1 MREEL
6 LEYYVRELT
15 YLRQMGIEFARKY
28 PGVAGRLML
37 EPDDCGDPHV
47 ERLLEGFAF
56 LAARVHRRID
66 DDFPELSESLLK
78 IVHPSYLRPLPSMT
92 IVECLPDPGQGKKTA
107 GVRVPRGTELVSKAS
122 VEQLPCRFRTAYD
135 IDLWPFSVDEAEWRQ
150 PERMQRPARTSSG
163 EQAVAG
169 ARLHLQCL
177 GDVVF
182 QGLPLEK
189 LRFYLS
195 GDANVAYPL
204 YELLSES
211 CVEIQLRDPKD
222 PKKLVILEPGRIRM
236 AGFDADESVLPY
248 DRRSTDGYRLLQEY
262 FAFPEK
268 FLFFDLGGLE
278 PLASAGFGNEAEIV
292 FLFSKFERA
301 ERQQGLELGV
311 NARTFRLGCTPAI
324 NLFKQTAEP
333 ILLSQTKHEY
343 TIVPDSRHSAM
354 MEIFSIE
361 EVVAANPKL
370 RQSVV
375 LEPMHAYRHQTR
387 SQSDLAFWTATRHL
401 NELGEREP
409 SVMTISVVDLTGQV
423 TDPEADVLTV
433 RTLCT
438 NFDLPTRFNFGA
450 ADGDFEA
457 VGHAAAKTVTALK
470 RPTPSV
476 DPPASTGQTWRLIS
490 LLSLNYLSLN
500 EEGRAAMQEILRL
513 HNLTGSAASE
523 NQIGAILRMKSS
535 PHFTMVESA
544 FGLVPAR
551 GTLVEMELDEQQ
563 FAGGGA
569 HLFTA
574 VLDRFLAGYC
584 SLNSFSQLI
593 ARTSLRKE
601 EIAQWPPRAGSQAL
615 L

>member
-6 LEYYVRELT
+6 LQYYVRELT
-15 YLRQMGIEFARKY
+15 YLRQMGGDFARKY
-28 PGVAGRLML
+28 PGVARRLLL

-107 GVRVPRGTELVSKAS
+107 GVCVPRGTELVSKTT

-135 IDLWPFSVDEAEWRQ
+135 VDLWPFSVDEAEWRQ
-150 PERMQRPARTSSG
+150 PERMQRPARTTNG

-169 ARLHLQCL
+169 ARLHLKCL

-182 QGLPLEK
+182 HGLPLTK
-189 LRFYLS
+189 LRFHLA
-195 GDANVAYPL
+195 GDANVVYPL

-222 PKKLVILEPGRIRM
+222 PKKLIVLEPGCVRM
-236 AGFDADESVLPY
+236 AGFEADESLLPY
-248 DRRSTDGYRLLQEY
+248 ERRSTDGYRLLQEY
-262 FAFPEK
+262 FTFPEK
-268 FLFFDLGGLE
+268 FLFFDLSGLE
-278 PLASAGFGNEAEIV
+278 PLAQAGFGNEAEIV

-333 ILLSQTKHEY
+333 ILLSQTRHEY

-375 LEPMHAYRHQTR
+375 LEPMHTYRHQTR
-387 SQSDLAFWTATRHL
+387 SQSNLAFWTASRHQ

-423 TDPEADVLTV
+423 TDPDADVLTV

-438 NFDLPTRFNFGA
+438 NFDLPSRFNFGA
-450 ADGDFEA
+450 AGGDFEA
-457 VGHAAAKTVTALK
+457 VGNAAAKTVTALK
-470 RPTPSV
+470 RPTLSV
-476 DPPASTGQTWRLIS
+476 DPPAASGHAWRLIS
-490 LLSLNYLSLN
+490 LLSLNYLSVN

-523 NQIGAILRMKSS
+523 NQIGAIVRMNSS
-535 PHFTMVESA
+535 PHFALVESA

-551 GTLVEMELDEQQ
+551 GTLVQMELDEQQ

-584 SLNSFSQLI
+584 SINSFSQLV

-601 EIAQWPPRAGSQAL
+601 EIAQWPPRTGSQAL

>member
-6 LEYYVRELT
+6 LDYYVRELT
-15 YLRQMGIEFARKY
+15 YLRQMGVDFARRY
-28 PGVAGRLML
+28 PGVARRLLL

-78 IVHPSYLRPLPSMT
+78 LVHPSYLRPLPSMT

-107 GVRVPRGTELVSKAS
+107 GVRIPRGTELVSKATL
-122 VEQLPCRFRTAYD
+122 EQLSCKFRTAYD
-135 IDLWPFSVDEAEWRQ
+135 VDLWPFTVDEAEWRQ
-150 PERMQRPARTSSG
+150 PEQMQWRARTSTG
-163 EQAVAG
+163 EQSVAAVRI
-169 ARLHLQCL
+169 RLKCV

-182 QGLPLEK
+182 QGLPLDR

-195 GDANVAYPL
+195 GNANVVYGL

-211 CVEIQLRDPKD
+211 CIEIQLRDPKD
-222 PKKLVILEPGRIRM
+222 TKKLIVLEPSRIRM
-236 AGFDADESVLPY
+236 VGFEANESLLPY
-248 DRRSTDGYRLLQEY
+248 ERRSTDGYRLLQEY
-262 FAFPEK
+262 FAFPDK
-268 FLFFDLGGLE
+268 FLFFDLSGLE
-278 PLASAGFGNEAEIV
+278 PLAQSGFSTEAEIV
-292 FLFSKFERA
+292 ILFSKFERA
-301 ERQQGLELGV
+301 ERQQELELGV
-311 NARTFRLGCTPAI
+311 DGRTFRLGCAPAI

-333 ILLSQTKHEY
+333 ILLTQTKPEY
-343 TIVPDSRHSAM
+343 TIVPDSRHAAF

-361 EVVAANPKL
+361 EVIAANPKL
-370 RQSVV
+370 RHSVV
-375 LEPMHAYRHQTR
+375 LEPMHTYRHQTR
-387 SQSDLAFWTATRHL
+387 SQNELAFWKVSRHH
-401 NELGEREP
+401 NQLGEREP
-409 SVMTISVVDLTGQV
+409 SVMTISVVDLTGEI

-438 NFDLPTRFNFGA
+438 NFDLPTRLPVGA
-450 ADGDFEA
+450 PGGDFEA
-457 VGHAAAKTVTALK
+457 VGQAAAKTVTALK
-470 RPTPSV
+470 RPTLSV
-476 DPPASTGQTWRLIS
+476 DPPMASGQAWRLIS

-500 EEGRAAMQEILRL
+500 EEGRTALQEILRL

-523 NQIGAILRMKSS
+523 NQIGAIVRMRSS
-535 PHFTMVESA
+535 PHFALVESA

-551 GTLVEMELDEQQ
+551 GTLVEMELDEQS

-584 SLNSFSQLI
+584 SINSFSQLVV
-593 ARTSLRKE
+593 RTSRRKE
-601 EIAQWPPRAGSQAL
+601 EIAQWPPRAGNQAL

>member
-15 YLRQMGIEFARKY
+15 YLRQMGGEFAGKY
-28 PGVAGRLML
+28 PGVARRLLL

-66 DDFPELSESLLK
+66 DDFPELNESLLK
-78 IVHPSYLRPLPSMT
+78 IVHPSYLRPVPSMT
-92 IVECLPDPGQGKKTA
+92 VVECLPDPGQGKKTA

-135 IDLWPFSVDEAEWRQ
+135 VDLWPFVVDDAEWCQ
-150 PERMQRPARTSSG
+150 PDQMKRPARTSAG
-163 EQAVAG
+163 EKAVAG
-169 ARLHLQCL
+169 ARLHLKCL

-189 LRFYLS
+189 LRFHIT
-195 GDANVAYPL
+195 GDANVVYPL
-204 YELLSES
+204 YELLSER

-222 PKKLVILEPGRIRM
+222 PKKLIVLEPGRIRM
-236 AGFDADESVLPY
+236 AGFDAEESVLPY

-262 FAFPEK
+262 FTFPEK

-278 PLASAGFGNEAEIV
+278 PLARGEFGNEAEIV
-292 FLFSKFERA
+292 FLFSKFERP

-343 TIVPDSRHSAM
+343 TIIPDSRHTAV

-361 EVVAANPKL
+361 EVAAANPKL
-370 RQSVV
+370 RQSVL

-387 SQSDLAFWTATRHL
+387 TQNDLAFWTATRHL

-438 NFDLPTRFNFGA
+438 NFDLPTRFNFGSPA
-450 ADGDFEA
+450 GDFEA
-457 VGHAAAKTVTALK
+457 VGCAAAKTVTALK
-470 RPTPSV
+470 RPTPSI
-476 DPPASTGQTWRLIS
+476 DPPVGIGQTWRLIS

-500 EEGRAAMQEILRL
+500 EEGRPAMQEILRL
-513 HNLTGSAASE
+513 HNLTGSTASE

-535 PHFTMVESA
+535 PHFAMVESA

-551 GTLVEMELDEQQ
+551 GTLVEIDLDEQQ

-584 SLNSFSQLI
+584 SMNSFSQLV
-593 ARTSLRKE
+593 ARTSQRKG

>member
-1 MREEL
+1 
-6 LEYYVRELT
+6 
-15 YLRQMGIEFARKY
+15 
-28 PGVAGRLML
+28 
-37 EPDDCGDPHV
+37 
-47 ERLLEGFAF
+47 
-56 LAARVHRRID
+56 
-66 DDFPELSESLLK
+66 
-78 IVHPSYLRPLPSMT
+78 
-92 IVECLPDPGQGKKTA
+92 
-107 GVRVPRGTELVSKAS
+107 
-122 VEQLPCRFRTAYD
+122 
-135 IDLWPFSVDEAEWRQ
+135 
-150 PERMQRPARTSSG
+150 
-163 EQAVAG
+163 
-169 ARLHLQCL
+169 
-177 GDVVF
+177 
-182 QGLPLEK
+182 
-189 LRFYLS
+189 
-195 GDANVAYPL
+195 
-204 YELLSES
+204 
-211 CVEIQLRDPKD
+211 
-222 PKKLVILEPGRIRM
+222 
-236 AGFDADESVLPY
+236 
-248 DRRSTDGYRLLQEY
+248 
-262 FAFPEK
+262 
-268 FLFFDLGGLE
+268 
-278 PLASAGFGNEAEIV
+278 
-292 FLFSKFERA
+292 
-301 ERQQGLELGV
+301 
-311 NARTFRLGCTPAI
+311 
-324 NLFKQTAEP
+324 
-333 ILLSQTKHEY
+333 
-343 TIVPDSRHSAM
+343 
-354 MEIFSIE
+354 
-361 EVVAANPKL
+361 
-370 RQSVV
+370 
-375 LEPMHAYRHQTR
+375 
-387 SQSDLAFWTATRHL
+387 
-401 NELGEREP
+401 
-409 SVMTISVVDLTGQV
+409 
-423 TDPEADVLTV
+423 
-433 RTLCT
+433 LCT

>member
-15 YLRQMGIEFARKY
+15 YLRQMGADFAHKY
-28 PGVAGRLML
+28 PGVARRLLL
-37 EPDDCGDPHV
+37 EEDNCGDPHV

-107 GVRVPRGTELVSKAS
+107 GVRIPRGTELVSKAT
-122 VEQLPCRFRTAYD
+122 VEQLPCKFRTAYD
-135 IDLWPFSVDEAEWRQ
+135 VDLWPISVDEAEWRQ
-150 PERMQRPARTSSG
+150 PERMQRPVRTSDG
-163 EQAVAG
+163 EQPVAA
-169 ARLHLQCL
+169 ARLRLKCL

-182 QGLPLEK
+182 EGLPLEK
-189 LRFYLS
+189 LRFHLS
-195 GDANVAYPL
+195 GDANVVYTM
-204 YELLSES
+204 YEFFSER
-211 CVEIQLRDPKD
+211 CIEIQLRDTKD
-222 PKKLVILEPGRIRM
+222 SKKLVALP
-236 AGFDADESVLPY
+236 AGSIHMVGFGANESLLPY
-248 DRRSTDGYRLLQEY
+248 ERRSTDGYRLLQEY
-262 FAFPEK
+262 FAFPDK
-268 FLFFDLGGLE
+268 FLFLDISGLE
-278 PLASAGFGNEAEIV
+278 ALTHGSFGNEVEII
-292 FLFSKFERA
+292 FLFSKFERP

-311 NARTFRLGCTPAI
+311 NAKTFRLGCTPAV

-333 ILLSQTKHEY
+333 ILVNQTKYEY
-343 TIVPDSRHSAM
+343 TIIPDSKHSAM

-361 EVVAANPKL
+361 EVLAANPKL

-375 LEPMHAYRHQTR
+375 LEHMHAYRHKTR
-387 SQSDLAFWTATRHL
+387 KQDDLAFWTATRHR
-401 NELGEREP
+401 NDLGDREP
-409 SVMTISVVDLTGQV
+409 SVMTISVVDLSGQV

-438 NFDLPTRFNFGA
+438 NFDLPTRFSFGA
-450 ADGDFEA
+450 PAGDFEA

-470 RPTPSV
+470 RPTPTV
-476 DPPASTGQTWRLIS
+476 DPPAGTDQTWRLIS
-490 LLSLNYLSLN
+490 LLSLNYLSLT
-500 EEGRAAMQEILRL
+500 EGGRGALQEILRL
-513 HNLTGSAASE
+513 HNLAESSATE
-523 NQIGAILRMKSS
+523 NQIGAIVRMESS
-535 PHFTMVESA
+535 PHFALVDSD

-574 VLDRFLAGYC
+574 VVDRFLAGYC
-584 SLNSFSQLI
+584 SMNSFTQLI
-593 ARTSLRKE
+593 ARSTLRKE
-601 EIAQWPPRAGSQAL
+601 VIAQWPPRSGTQVL

>member
-15 YLRQMGIEFARKY
+15 YLRQMGGDFARKY
-28 PGVAGRLML
+28 PGVARRLLL
-37 EPDDCGDPHV
+37 EEDNCGDPHV

-107 GVRVPRGTELVSKAS
+107 GVRIPRGTELVSKAT
-122 VEQLPCRFRTAYD
+122 VEQLQCKFRTAYD
-135 IDLWPFSVDEAEWRQ
+135 VDLWPFSVDEAEWRQ
-150 PERMQRPARTSSG
+150 PERMERPVRTSDR

-169 ARLHLQCL
+169 ARLRLKCL

-182 QGLPLEK
+182 EGLPLEK
-189 LRFYLS
+189 LRFHLS
-195 GDANVAYPL
+195 GDANVVYPM
-204 YELLSES
+204 YEFFSER
-211 CVEIQLRDPKD
+211 CIEVQLRDTKD
-222 PKKLVILEPGRIRM
+222 SKKVVVLPPGCIRM
-236 AGFDADESVLPY
+236 VGFEADESLLPFE
-248 DRRSTDGYRLLQEY
+248 RRSTDGYRLLHEY
-262 FAFPEK
+262 FSFPDK
-268 FLFFDLGGLE
+268 FLFLDLSGLE
-278 PLASAGFGNEAEIV
+278 PLTHGRFGNEVEII
-292 FLFSKFERA
+292 FLFSKFERP

-311 NARTFRLGCTPAI
+311 NAKTFRLGCTPAV

-333 ILLSQTKHEY
+333 ILVNQTKHEY
-343 TIVPDSRHSAM
+343 TIVPDSKHSAM

-361 EVVAANPKL
+361 EVLAANPKL

-375 LEPMHAYRHQTR
+375 LEHMHAYRHQTR
-387 SQSDLAFWTATRHL
+387 KQGDLAFWTATRHR
-401 NELGEREP
+401 NDLGDREP
-409 SVMTISVVDLTGQV
+409 SVMTISVVDLSGQI

-438 NFDLPTRFNFGA
+438 NFDLPARFSFGVA
-450 ADGDFEA
+450 AGDFEA
-457 VGHAAAKTVTALK
+457 VGHAAAKTITALK
-470 RPTPSV
+470 RPTPTV
-476 DPPASTGQTWRLIS
+476 DPPAGTDQTWRLIS
-490 LLSLNYLSLN
+490 LLSLNYLSLT
-500 EEGRAAMQEILRL
+500 EGGRGAMQEILRL
-513 HNLTGSAASE
+513 HNLAESSASE
-523 NQIGAILRMKSS
+523 NQIGAILRMRSK
-535 PHFTMVESA
+535 PHFALVDSD

-551 GTLVEMELDEQQ
+551 GTLVEIELDEQQ

-574 VLDRFLAGYC
+574 VVDRFLAGYC
-584 SLNSFSQLI
+584 SMNSFTQLI
-593 ARTSLRKE
+593 ARSSLRKE
-601 EIAQWPPRAGSQAL
+601 VIAQWPPRSGSQVL

>member
-15 YLRQMGIEFARKY
+15 YLRQMGGEFAQKY

-66 DDFPELSESLLK
+66 DDFPELSESLLH
-78 IVHPSYLRPLPSMT
+78 IVQPSYLRPLPSMT

-107 GVRVPRGTELVSKAS
+107 GVQVPRGTELVSKAT
-122 VEQLPCRFRTAYD
+122 VEQLSCRFRTAYD
-135 IDLWPFSVDEAEWRQ
+135 VDLWPFSVDDAEWRQ
-150 PERMQRPARTSSG
+150 PERMQRPARTSAG
-163 EQAVAG
+163 EQGVAA

-182 QGLPLEK
+182 DGLPLEK
-189 LRFYLS
+189 LRFHLS
-195 GDANVAYPL
+195 GDANIVYSL
-204 YELLSES
+204 YELLSEN

-222 PKKLVILEPGRIRM
+222 AKKLIILDPGRIRM
-236 AGFDADESVLPY
+236 VGFEDDESLLSS

-262 FAFPEK
+262 FTFPEK
-268 FLFFDLGGLE
+268 FLFFDLDGLE
-278 PLASAGFGNEAEIV
+278 PLARSGFGNEAEIV

-333 ILLSQTKHEY
+333 ILLSQTKHAY

-387 SQSDLAFWTATRHL
+387 SQNELAFWTATRHMSQ
-401 NELGEREP
+401 LGEREP
-409 SVMTISVVDLTGQV
+409 SVMTISVVDLTGEM

-438 NFDLPTRFNFGA
+438 NFDLPTRFNFGNA
-450 ADGDFEA
+450 GGDFEA

-476 DPPASTGQTWRLIS
+476 DPPGVSGQTWRLIS

-500 EEGRAAMQEILRL
+500 EGGRPALQEILRL
-513 HNLTGSAASE
+513 HNFTGSAASE
-523 NQIGAILRMKSS
+523 NQIGAILRMKSL
-535 PHFTMVESA
+535 PHFAMVKSA

-584 SLNSFSQLI
+584 SMNSFSQLT
-593 ARTSLRKE
+593 ARTSLRRE

>member
-6 LEYYVRELT
+6 LQYYVRELT
-15 YLRQMGIEFARKY
+15 YLRQMGGDFARKY
-28 PGVAGRLML
+28 PGVARRLLL
-37 EPDDCGDPHV
+37 EADDCGDPHV

-78 IVHPSYLRPLPSMT
+78 IVHPSYLRPLPAMT

-107 GVRVPRGTELVSKAS
+107 GLSVPRGAELVSKAT
-122 VEQLPCRFRTAYD
+122 VEQLACKFRTAYNV
-135 IDLWPFSVDEAEWRQ
+135 DLWPFAVDEAEWRQ
-150 PERMQRPARTSSG
+150 PEHMQRPARATSG
-163 EQAVAG
+163 KQVVAG
-169 ARLHLQCL
+169 ARLHLRCL
-177 GDVVF
+177 GDVLF
-182 QGLPLEK
+182 QGLPLTK
-189 LRFYLS
+189 LRFHLA
-195 GDANVAYPL
+195 GDANVVYPL
-204 YELLSES
+204 YELFSES

-222 PKKLVILEPGRIRM
+222 AKRLIVLDAGCIRM
-236 AGFDADESVLPY
+236 VGFETDESLLPY

-268 FLFFDLGGLE
+268 FLFFDLTGLE
-278 PLASAGFGNEAEIV
+278 PLAQAGFADEAEIV

-311 NARTFRLGCTPAI
+311 NAKTFRLGCTPAI

-343 TIVPDSRHSAM
+343 TIVPDSKHTAM

-361 EVVAANPKL
+361 EVIAANPKL
-370 RQSVV
+370 RQAIV
-375 LEPMHAYRHQTR
+375 LEPMHTHRHQTR
-387 SQSDLAFWTATRHL
+387 SQSDLAFWTASRHQ

-438 NFDLPTRFNFGA
+438 NFDLPTRLNTGA
-450 ADGDFEA
+450 SGGDFEA

-470 RPTPSV
+470 RPTASV
-476 DPPASTGQTWRLIS
+476 DPPAGKSQEWRLIS

-500 EEGRAAMQEILRL
+500 EQGRTAMQEILRL

-523 NQIGAILRMKSS
+523 NQIGAIVRMKSS
-535 PHFTMVESA
+535 PHFALVESA
-544 FGLVPAR
+544 YGLVPAR

-584 SLNSFSQLI
+584 SINSFSQLV

-601 EIAQWPPRAGSQAL
+601 EIAQWPPRAGNQAL